1 MINAT
6 GISVS
11 ALNAFQKKLDVTAD
25 NVANVLTDGFEK
37 SRVTFQEKASG
48 GVNAV
53 VDRVEISEIQEKT
66 TGDDERATV
75 QSSNVDFSEELTNII
90 STTAAYKANLTSVK
104 TQEDMTG
111 ALLDI
116 LG

>member
-6 GISVS
+6 SISVS
-11 ALNAFQKKLDVTAD
+11 ALNAFQKKMDVTAD

-53 VDRVEISEIQEKT
+53 IDRVEIIDIQKKT
-66 TGDDERATV
+66 IGNDELVTA
-75 QSSNVDFSEELTNII
+75 QSSNVDLSEELTNII